1 MTFTLPFPY
10 RIGCDGY
17 NAAGHDRA
25 SQAVVGMVWKGMER

>member
-17 NAAGHDRA
+17 NAAGHDHKPHKRY
-25 SQAVVGMVWKGMER
+25 GMVWKGMER